1 MPDWMNLQMKS
12 SILICAYL
20 AKDILVSWWSTP
32 TALFARFFLC
42 VFLCFLYLAMNAFF
56 VLAESKIQE
65 KIDSFGLGTILLK
78 AFDNQTDSVEP
89 SLSELF
95 APLGDEGLFL
105 PFEHTFILGE
115 LTNGKKCR
123 IIAYEEV
130 GIAGL
135 LGLSEEFSKVR
146 SPYFLISGGFP
157 QGHLEYIKIH
167 DLLLEAEVF
176 QPPKILNLLA
186 QDQPILFV
194 SKEFVDGLGTFKM
207 NQGILFI
214 SDSTNRMEIIL
225 SSIRATMENTS
236 FERFELSSPMDW
248 VGEIENLRNY
258 RLRAQTFS
266 GILIGSLILFTFGSI
281 SIFEFRKNLFV
292 ISLFK
297 SFGIKSSFLY
307 LRYFFDGLVVS
318 FLSCWLASWLGIKY
332 YSYLFEQA
340 QLSFVGFEE
349 LIAATFPLKS
359 NSPLLF
365 ILLFS
370 VLVSSVPISFALRK
384 PVGKTLG

>member
-1 MPDWMNLQMKS
+1 MVNTYCSFRKIFPV
-12 SILICAYL
+12 C
-20 AKDILVSWWSTP
+20 
-32 TALFARFFLC
+32 FF
-42 VFLCFLYLAMNAFF
+42 VFLILGHECIFCFGGKQNSREDRFL
-56 VLAESKIQE
+56 
-65 KIDSFGLGTILLK
+65 GLGTILLK

-281 SIFEFRKNLFV
+281 SIFEFRK
-292 ISLFK
+292 I
-297 SFGIKSSFLY
+297 FL
-307 LRYFFDGLVVS
+307 
-318 FLSCWLASWLGIKY
+318 
-332 YSYLFEQA
+332 
-340 QLSFVGFEE
+340 
-349 LIAATFPLKS
+349 
-359 NSPLLF
+359 
-365 ILLFS
+365 
-370 VLVSSVPISFALRK
+370 
-384 PVGKTLG
+384 